1 MTANTSA
8 TKQGMLR
15 RQFCNRLS
23 TRFSSPG
30 GSAERDLGCLAPAT
44 AEPAWPRAAGCITPC
59 FTTDIWRI

>member
-1 MTANTSA
+1 MIANTSA

-15 RQFCNRLS
+15 RRFRNRLPI
-23 TRFSSPG
+23 RFPSPG

-44 AEPAWPRAAGCITPC
+44 AEPAWPRAAGCIAAC